1 MESGFPN
8 ESDRKSDVMNRIAI
22 IIPYFSKFNNYFK
35 FWLESAH
42 ANQDVDFLVFTDNNH
57 YACDGRYAD
66 SQNITFVVADLDNV
80 RELTESNF
88 REYCQNN
95 RRAAV

>member
-1 MESGFPN
+1 
-8 ESDRKSDVMNRIAI
+8 MNRIAI
-22 IIPYFSKFNNYFK
+22 IIPYFGKFNNYFK
-35 FWLESAH
+35 FWLESAR
-42 ANQDVDFLVFTDNNH
+42 ANQDVDFPVFTDNNH

-80 RELTESNF
+80 RELTESNL
-88 REYCQNN
+88 REYSQNN

>member
-22 IIPYFSKFNNYFK
+22 IIPYFGKFNNYFK
-35 FWLESAH
+35 FWLESAR
-42 ANQDVDFLVFTDNNH
+42 ANQDVDFLVFTDDNR
-57 YACDGRYAD
+57 YACGGRSAN
-66 SQNITFVVADLDNV
+66 SQNITSVVADLDNV
-80 RELTESNF
+80 RELTESNL

>member
-1 MESGFPN
+1 
-8 ESDRKSDVMNRIAI
+8 MNRIAI
-22 IIPYFSKFNNYFK
+22 IIPYFGKFKNYFR
-35 FWLESAH
+35 FWLESAC
-42 ANQDVDFLVFTDNNH
+42 ANQDVDFLVFTDDNR
-57 YACDGRYAD
+57 YACGGRFVN

-80 RELTESNF
+80 RELTESNL